1 MNHIVVHIRVRV
13 QEVKIVKNDIDHLH
27 RGVILDQLL
36 VVIHHIRVQVLVEVN
51 RKIRKIKMK

>member
-13 QEVKIVKNDIDHLH
+13 QEVKIVKNEIDHLH
-27 RGVILDQLL
+27 QGVVPDQLL